1 MKLETSRLGSSDIEI
16 TRVGIGTAPIGS
28 TPAWRIYWGPQ
39 DDNEAIH
46 TIHAALDLGINW
58 IDTAPFYGWGKA
70 EQIVGKALRGKRDN
84 VYIFTKCGTLQNEWG
99 GEREDLS
106 PASIRREVETSLR
119 NLQTDYIDLY
129 QFHDPDPNTPI
140 EESWAAM
147 QTLIQE
153 GKVRYGGL
161 SNHTI
166 ELMQRAMSVAPITS
180 NQHQYNLLN
189 RDIERDVLPFSQQH
203 AIGVLCWSPLASG
216 FLADGFDL
224 DSLDPNDFRRG
235 RPYAQE
241 PTYSRLKKLLQ
252 VLQTIALDHHKTL
265 AELAIAWVLR
275 QPAVTAAINGIRS
288 PQEALAMP
296 GGMDWKLTSQELQT
310 IEEAL
315 SAWNQA
321 G

>member
-1 MKLETSRLGSSDIEI
+1 M
-16 TRVGIGTAPIGS
+16 
-28 TPAWRIYWGPQ
+28 
-39 DDNEAIH
+39 
-46 TIHAALDLGINW
+46 
-58 IDTAPFYGWGKA
+58 
-70 EQIVGKALRGKRDN
+70 GKALQGKRDK
-84 VYIFTKCGTLQNEWG
+84 VYIFTKCGTLQNEQG

-119 NLQTDYIDLY
+119 NLKTEYIDLY

-147 QTLIQE
+147 QTLIKE

-166 ELMQRAMSVAPITS
+166 ELMERAMTVAPITS

-189 RDIERDVLPFSQQH
+189 REIEHDVLPFSQQH
-203 AIGVLCWSPLASG
+203 TIGVLCWSPLASG

-224 DSLDPNDFRRG
+224 DNLDPNDFRRG

-241 PTYSRLKKLLQ
+241 PTFSRLKELRD
-252 VLQTIALDHHKTL
+252 VLQKIAMDHNKTM
-265 AELAIAWVLR
+265 AQLAIAWVLR
-275 QPAVTAAINGIRS
+275 QPAVTGAINGIRS

-296 GGMDWKLTSQELQT
+296 GCLNWKLTDQELQT

-315 SAWNQA
+315 NVFSE
-321 G
+321 

>member
-1 MKLETSRLGSSDIEI
+1 MKLETCRLGQSDLEI

-28 TPAWRIYWGPQ
+28 TPGWRIYWGPQ
-39 DDNEAIH
+39 DESEAIR
-46 TIHAALDLGINW
+46 TIEAALDLGVNW
-58 IDTAPFYGWGKA
+58 IDTAPFYGWGGA
-70 EQIVGKALRGKRDN
+70 ERIVGKALQGKRDKA
-84 VYIFTKCGTLQNEWG
+84 YIFTKCGTLQKEQG

-106 PASIRREVETSLR
+106 PASIRRELETSLR
-119 NLQTDYIDLY
+119 NLHTDYIDLY

-140 EESWAAM
+140 EESWTAM
-147 QTLIQE
+147 QTLIKE

-166 ELMQRAMSVAPITS
+166 ELMERAMTIAPITS

-189 RDIERDVLPFSQQH
+189 REIENDVLPFSQQH
-203 AIGVLCWSPLASG
+203 TIGVLCWSPLASG

-224 DSLDPNDFRRG
+224 DNLDPNDFRRG

-241 PTYSRLKKLLQ
+241 PTYSRLKELRD
-252 VLQTIALDHHKTL
+252 VLQKIAQDHNKTMAQL
-265 AELAIAWVLR
+265 ALAWVLR
-275 QPAVTAAINGIRS
+275 RPAVSGAINGIRS

-296 GGMDWKLTSQELQT
+296 GSINWKLTDQELQT

-315 SAWNQA
+315 KFWNQA
-321 G
+321 